1 MDYVYCVLFD
11 WSTEDDAQI
20 ETYLYRN
27 YADAVKKFKKI
38 IADEMQPDQS
48 WVGDYAFNSAGKL
61 NNGYFHHEF
70 LDDSKGADLIWQVG
84 KYNEPLQY
92 CFLTLKKHKIL

>member
-1 MDYVYCVLFD
+1 MDYIYCVLFD

-48 WVGDYAFNSAGKL
+48 
-61 NNGYFHHEF
+61 
-70 LDDSKGADLIWQVG
+70 IPTIQ
-84 KYNEPLQY
+84 
-92 CFLTLKKHKIL
+92 